1 MYITDVLTKTK
12 SGKTSHTCTL
22 LRESYRENGKVKSR
36 TIHNLTHCNPDEVD
50 AMRLALKH
58 KKNLASLISLDDVT
72 LKQGLSVGAVWTVYG
87 IAKQLGIEKALGKNK
102 EGKLALW
109 QVIARVIDQGSRLSA
124 VRLAQTHAACDI
136 LGIKDGFN
144 EDHLYKNLAW
154 LFKNQNKI
162 EKSLFNRRYKG
173 QKPDLFLYDVTSS
186 YFEGTEN
193 ELANWGYNRDGKK
206 GKKQVV
212 VGLLCDDEGEPISVE
227 VFTGNTNDLQTFG
240 SQIKKV
246 ATKFGCQKVT
256 FVGDRGM
263 IKSGQIED
271 LEESD
276 FNYITAITR
285 PQIGKLLKSGVFQ
298 LSLFDKDICEIE
310 HENIRYVLRRNPVR
324 QAEISYNRNQKKDV
338 IKRLVEKKNA
348 YLTNHKLAKVEVA
361 QKEIEKRIARLK
373 LTGWLKIKIDGRTF
387 ELTEDQEYLDE
398 KSKFDGC
405 YVIKS
410 NLPKEFDKQVS
421 HDRYK
426 DLIQVEQ
433 AFRTSKTVMLEMRP
447 WYVHTEESTRGHAL
461 VVMLAYLIAH
471 HLQKSWSTFDLTVK
485 EGLDKLALICSTEMK
500 IKGKGSCHKIPG
512 PENLSE
518 KLLNASNIIL
528 PKTLPWL
535 NAKVVSR
542 KKLQSRRSHQ

>member
-1 MYITDVLTKTK
+1 M
-12 SGKTSHTCTL
+12 
-22 LRESYRENGKVKSR
+22 
-36 TIHNLTHCNPDEVD
+36 
-50 AMRLALKH
+50 
-58 KKNLASLISLDDVT
+58 
-72 LKQGLSVGAVWTVYG
+72 
-87 IAKQLGIEKALGKNK
+87 
-102 EGKLALW
+102 
-109 QVIARVIDQGSRLSA
+109 
-124 VRLAQTHAACDI
+124 
-136 LGIKDGFN
+136 
-144 EDHLYKNLAW
+144 
-154 LFKNQNKI
+154 
-162 EKSLFNRRYKG
+162 
-173 QKPDLFLYDVTSS
+173 
-186 YFEGTEN
+186 
-193 ELANWGYNRDGKK
+193 
-206 GKKQVV
+206 
-212 VGLLCDDEGEPISVE
+212 
-227 VFTGNTNDLQTFG
+227 
-240 SQIKKV
+240 
-246 ATKFGCQKVT
+246 
-256 FVGDRGM
+256 
-263 IKSGQIED
+263 
-271 LEESD
+271 
-276 FNYITAITR
+276 
-285 PQIGKLLKSGVFQ
+285 
-298 LSLFDKDICEIE
+298 
-310 HENIRYVLRRNPVR
+310 
-324 QAEISYNRNQKKDV
+324 
-338 IKRLVEKKNA
+338 VEKKNA

-410 NLPKEFDKQVS
+410 NLPKEFDKQVI